1 MNEKRRQYI
10 HQLANEITKE
20 VIQANDPLIRKVIDE
35 EVSKIKKKLASL
47 APNAAERS
55 RMLAVMG
62 SAGSLG
68 VYLANVDKLQA
79 DKPDIATN
87 AFTATQQA
95 PNPREYFGENLD
107 DFTRDYFSPSLDD
120 FTRQYWG
127 GDDETN
133 KRISEYF
140 DAPNEISGINLDDFF
155 GSDYY
160 SVSRD

>member
-1 MNEKRRQYI
+1 MTRKEYI

-20 VIQANDPLIRKVIDE
+20 VLQANCPLIRKVIDE
-35 EVSKIKKKLASL
+35 EVSKIKAQLASL

-87 AFTATQQA
+87 AISEQRV
-95 PNPREYFGENLD
+95 PDYREYFGDELD
-107 DFTRDYFSPSLDD
+107 DFTKNYFDGELDD
-120 FTRQYWG
+120 FTK
-127 GDDETN
+127 T
-133 KRISEYF
+133 YF
-140 DAPNEISGINLDDFF
+140 DGDPVFNATIDEWFNGPKELRDQLDDYFYM
-155 GSDYY
+155 GE
-160 SVSRD
+160 